1 MNSMMDAMMDAMMNA
16 VSESDALK
24 LVYGHLKNRISMKPL
39 NSILNHSLNML
50 APLNVCII
58 K

>member
-1 MNSMMDAMMDAMMNA
+1 MMDAMMDAMMNA